1 MTKTMASLLV
11 SKRIIHL
18 DVSRHSNHEEV
29 QRENLEGLEGEGK
42 PGAGDVRVP
51 DVSDPVHG
59 EGEDE
64 HILNTDLCHQI
75 VREEEEWDRN

>member
-1 MTKTMASLLV
+1 MASLLD
-11 SKRIIHL
+11 SRRIIHL

-29 QRENLEGLEGEGK
+29 QGKHLEGLEGEGK
-42 PGAGDVRVP
+42 PGAGDVGVA
-51 DVSDPVHG
+51 DVSDPVHS
-59 EGEDE
+59 EGEDK